1 MADGK
6 SIGRRS
12 QPGLVLMNRRG
23 DPMTAAAGRLIRWFQ
38 ATPLPRLIWLARQGY
53 LGVARPFRL
62 GVRIIVVDD
71 QERILLVRH
80 SYRPG
85 WHLPG
90 GGVKKWE
97 TAPDA
102 AIREVL
108 EEGGIAIAALEG
120 PLGVYANFRIG
131 YCDHVVLYAAR
142 DWQTAPTRS
151 LEIAE
156 RRFFPLGACPDDASA
171 PTKRRLAEYRGA
183 VPRDPHW

>member
-1 MADGK
+1 MAEGK
-6 SIGRRS
+6 SIGCS
-12 QPGLVLMNRRG
+12 PPLGPLAVNRPS
-23 DPMTAAAGRLIRWFQ
+23 DPTTAAAGRLTRWFQ
-38 ATPLPRLIWLARQGY
+38 ATPLPRMIWLARQGY
-53 LGVARPFRL
+53 LGIARPFRL
-62 GVRIIVVDD
+62 GVRTIVVDD
-71 QERILLVRH
+71 QERVLLVRH

-108 EEGGIAIAALEG
+108 EEGGVAIAALEG

-142 DWQTAPTRS
+142 DWQTTPTHS

-156 RRFFPLGACPDDASA
+156 RRFFPLRACPDDAST
-171 PTKRRLAEYRGA
+171 PTKRRLAEYRGV
-183 VPRDPHW
+183 VPWDTHW